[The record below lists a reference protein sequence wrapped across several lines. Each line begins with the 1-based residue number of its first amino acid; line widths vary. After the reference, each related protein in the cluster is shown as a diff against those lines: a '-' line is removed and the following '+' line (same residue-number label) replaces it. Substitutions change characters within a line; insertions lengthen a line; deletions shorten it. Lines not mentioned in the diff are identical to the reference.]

1 MLQVRHLRKAF
12 GELVAVDD
20 ISFDVAEGECFGL
33 LGPNGAG
40 KSTAITMLVGAT
52 SPDGGEAILD
62 GDAIHLRAFGAK
74 RKIGYVPQE
83 IGLYEMLDCRA
94 NLRFF
99 GALYGLTGAVL
110 NTATDRVLAT
120 VGLQDRDR
128 EPVAN
133 FSGGMKRRL
142 NIACALMH
150 QPKLLVLD
158 EPTVGVDPQSRNAI
172 FDCLDALRAEGM
184 ALIYTTHYMEEVE
197 RLCQR
202 VAIMDNG
209 SIIAEES
216 IANIR
221 KLLPQTNE
229 VVVELEG
236 NVSKLTA
243 ALPGTQRQELNETTL
258 TLEIADLNRDLPRAL
273 MALSDLGIRYQSVR
287 TQEGTLEEVF
297 LHLTGKTL
305 RD

>member
-1 MLQVRHLRKAF
+1 
-12 GELVAVDD
+12 
-20 ISFDVAEGECFGL
+20 
-33 LGPNGAG
+33 
-40 KSTAITMLVGAT
+40 
-52 SPDGGEAILD
+52 
-62 GDAIHLRAFGAK
+62 
-74 RKIGYVPQE
+74 
-83 IGLYEMLDCRA
+83 
-94 NLRFF
+94 
-99 GALYGLTGAVL
+99 
-110 NTATDRVLAT
+110 
-120 VGLQDRDR
+120 
-128 EPVAN
+128 
-133 FSGGMKRRL
+133 
-142 NIACALMH
+142 
-150 QPKLLVLD
+150 
-158 EPTVGVDPQSRNAI
+158 
-172 FDCLDALRAEGM
+172 
-184 ALIYTTHYMEEVE
+184 MEEVE